1 MRWSWTLRA
10 DALAV
15 VAAWSALL
23 ACGAVQG
30 DAARTTQE
38 GRHVT
43 APNTAAGSLKAKIE
57 LALQD
62 AARRTQ
68 REPAQLRVMLAEAV
82 TWPDGSL
89 GCPQPGR
96 QYTQVL
102 VDGYRI
108 RIAAGTAT
116 LEYHA
121 SLRGQPF
128 LCPEGQIEAPS
139 SLDPRR

>member
-1 MRWSWTLRA
+1 MRWSSARRA

-15 VAAWSALL
+15 AAAWSAL
-23 ACGAVQG
+23 ACGAAQG
-30 DAARTTQE
+30 DAARTGHE
-38 GRHVT
+38 GRNVT
-43 APNTAAGSLKAKIE
+43 AQNPAASSLKAKVDF
-57 LALQD
+57 ALRD
-62 AARRTQ
+62 AAQRTQ
-68 REPAQLRVMLAEAV
+68 RDAAQLRVTLAEAV

-108 RIAAGTAT
+108 RIVAGTAT

-121 SLRGQPF
+121 SLRGEPF

-139 SLDPRR
+139 PLEPRR

>member
-10 DALAV
+10 DALAIGAV
-15 VAAWSALL
+15 WSAL
-23 ACGAVQG
+23 ACGAAQG
-30 DAARTTQE
+30 DAARTAQE
-38 GRHVT
+38 GRNVT
-43 APNTAAGSLKAKIE
+43 APNPAASSLRAKIDF
-57 LALQD
+57 ALQD

-68 REPAQLRVMLAEAV
+68 RDAAQLRVTLAEAV

-96 QYTQVL
+96 QYAQVL
-102 VDGYRI
+102 VEGYRI
-108 RIAAGTAT
+108 RIGAGTAT

-121 SLRGQPF
+121 SVRGQPF

-139 SLDPRR
+139 LLDPRR

>member
-15 VAAWSALL
+15 VAAWSALV
-23 ACGAVQG
+23 ACGAAQG
-30 DAARTTQE
+30 DAARPAQE
-38 GRHVT
+38 GRNVT
-43 APNTAAGSLKAKIE
+43 APNTAASSLKAKIE

-68 REPAQLRVMLAEAV
+68 REPAQLRVTLAEAV

-108 RIAAGTAT
+108 LIVAGTAT

-121 SLRGQPF
+121 SVRGQPF

>member
-1 MRWSWTLRA
+1 MGSVPPIRRRWLTM
-10 DALAV
+10 
-15 VAAWSALL
+15 AAALL
-23 ACGAVQG
+23 TLLGCGLASG
-30 DAARTTQE
+30 DASRTEQE
-38 GRHVT
+38 RRNVT
-43 APNTAAGSLKAKIE
+43 TPDTSLQSKVAF
-57 LALQD
+57 ALQD

-68 REPAQLRVMLAEAV
+68 RDAAQLRVTLAEAV

-102 VDGYRI
+102 VEGYRI
-108 RIAAGTAT
+108 RILVAGTT

-121 SLRGQPF
+121 SVRGQPF

-139 SLDPRR
+139 QVDPRR